1 MNAVRKLLD
10 DLVEKRLWPVALL
23 LVIAAVA
30 VPLLIGG
37 GAGSATRPTVTTPAP
52 VASATPAVDLV
63 GPPAVRSRPGPIR
76 DPFRR
81 PRPKAA
87 ESDSPMQ
94 TAPAGSTS
102 TGSSPTGS
110 ANAGADSEQATPSK
124 AIVTRPISPIE
135 SAAAIAARSA
145 YETVAHF
152 VGPHWNYEHPLA
164 GLAVF
169 GDTASPALQYL
180 GVGAGGEYAIFLLGP
195 DATASGDD
203 GACVVA
209 DPCRAIGLREG
220 ETLHV
225 AVADGHDATRHYVL
239 EVTWLRHVRKASR
252 ALATAQR
259 ERVARHGRR
268 VLRTLVEDAPTA
280 AALRQLRYVTATGTI
295 ALVDAP

>member
-1 MNAVRKLLD
+1 VSGARKLLE

-23 LVIAAVA
+23 LVVAAIA
-30 VPLLIGG
+30 VPVLI
-37 GAGSATRPTVTTPAP
+37 GAGSGSTQPTIRTPREA

-63 GPPAVRSRPGPIR
+63 GPPAVRSRPGVVR

-87 ESDSPMQ
+87 KSA
-94 TAPAGSTS
+94 APAGKASAA
-102 TGSSPTGS
+102 GSSTASAQTG
-110 ANAGADSEQATPSK
+110 GAKAQADTEHATPSN
-124 AIVTRPISPIE
+124 ARRLAPAET
-135 SAAAIAARSA
+135 AAENAARST

-152 VGPHWNYEHPLA
+152 VGPRLDYEHPLA

-169 GDTASPALQYL
+169 GATASPALQYL

-195 DATASGDD
+195 AATASGDD

-209 DPCRAIGLREG
+209 DPCRAIGLRAG

-225 AVADGHDATRHYVL
+225 AVADGQLAVRHYALTVSS
-239 EVTWLRHVRKASR
+239 LRHVRKASA
-252 ALATAQR
+252 ALAVAQR
-259 ERVARHGRR
+259 QRVAPDGRR

-280 AALRQLRYVTATGTI
+280 AALRQLRYVAATGTV